1 MSTPVLT
8 VRDQARRRSTA
19 VDAALIYVGL
29 RVVSALVIVFAQR
42 DQPAVAGMSSAP
54 YTGMLT
60 HWDALWFHTIATSG
74 YPQHLPY
81 DPTGAIAMNAWAFYP
96 GFPFLTRVVM
106 EGTDTG
112 FAMSATLL
120 NLVCGV
126 VAAVAIARLLDSR
139 IPRSATLAV
148 VAVWAALP
156 MAPSLQL
163 AYSEALGMALLS
175 VSLLCLQRERWGRAA
190 VAALLLGL
198 TRPMLPPL
206 AAVFGVAV
214 WLRWRRRAEDPV
226 LPAER
231 RRMAAGLL
239 ATVAGSTLWPLIAWR
254 VTGVRD
260 AYTGTESVWHHHD
273 MAPFSGFGGLH
284 LIHDGQINWARLSVA
299 VAICIVAALT
309 VAAVRSPRIDPLL
322 STWCV
327 AYLVFDL
334 AAGNMHADEFRL
346 LLPLFPL
353 VAVACGVASTRLAA
367 TWRQRAWLGVTLGI
381 VGQYAWVMLYVR
393 FLPGISRAP

>member
-1 MSTPVLT
+1 M
-8 VRDQARRRSTA
+8 
-19 VDAALIYVGL
+19 
-29 RVVSALVIVFAQR
+29 
-42 DQPAVAGMSSAP
+42 
-54 YTGMLT
+54 
-60 HWDALWFHTIATSG
+60 
-74 YPQHLPY
+74 
-81 DPTGAIAMNAWAFYP
+81 
-96 GFPFLTRVVM
+96 
-106 EGTDTG
+106 
-112 FAMSATLL
+112 
-120 NLVCGV
+120 
-126 VAAVAIARLLDSR
+126 AAVAIARLLDSR

-175 VSLLCLQRERWGRAA
+175 SHCSVCNASGGDAQPWRHSCSGSHGRCC
-190 VAALLLGL
+190 
-198 TRPMLPPL
+198 RPWPRCS
-206 AAVFGVAV
+206 V
-214 WLRWRRRAEDPV
+214 WPCGCGGGAGPSDPV

-273 MAPFSGFGGLH
+273 MAPFAGLGGLH
-284 LIHDGQINWARLSVA
+284 LIYDGHINWARLSVA

-367 TWRQRAWLGVTLGI
+367 TWRERAWLGVTLGI

-393 FLPGISRAP
+393 FLPGSHERPDG